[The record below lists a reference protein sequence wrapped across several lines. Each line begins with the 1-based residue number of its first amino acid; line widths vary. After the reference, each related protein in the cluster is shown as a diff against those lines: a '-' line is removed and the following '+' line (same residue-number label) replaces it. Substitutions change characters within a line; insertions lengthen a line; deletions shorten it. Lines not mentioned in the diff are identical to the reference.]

1 MRFYFA
7 PMEGIT
13 LHPFRQ
19 IHHEFFPGITKYFT
33 PFLVANQTC
42 TFKRKEIRDIL
53 PENNRGLSLVPQ
65 ILGNKAEEVWW
76 ALRELQSYG
85 YQELNLNLGCPSPT
99 VTSRGKGAGFLA
111 DPDRL
116 DAFLD
121 SIFEKRDRETGEG
134 IEPFLLSVKTRI
146 GIEDGREAAA
156 LLSVYNR
163 YPIHELIVHPMFKK
177 QLYKGTPDL
186 DVFQM
191 FYEESRNPVCYN
203 GDIRTAEDQD
213 ELLKR
218 FPKLEAVMIGRGLVR
233 DPSLVRQLQGN
244 EGADLLLLRKYH
256 DALAAG
262 YRECF
267 ADDLHVIGKMKEI
280 WYYMEDRVP
289 HVEKDM
295 KKLHK
300 ARNMAQYEAAAAKL
314 FGTGQ

>member
-19 IHHEFFPGITKYFT
+19 IHQKYFPGIDKYFT

-42 TFKRKEIRDIL
+42 TFKRKEIRDVL
-53 PENNRGLSLVPQ
+53 PENNQEIPLVPQ
-65 ILGNKAEEVWW
+65 ILGNKEEEVWW
-76 ALRELQSYG
+76 AIRELQSYG
-85 YQELNLNLGCPSPT
+85 YHELNLNLGCPSPT

-116 DAFLD
+116 DTFLD
-121 SIFEKRDRETGEG
+121 WIFEKREREAGEG
-134 IEPFLLSVKTRI
+134 TEPFLLSVKTRI
-146 GIEDGREAAA
+146 GIEDGREASA

-163 YPIHELIVHPMFKK
+163 YPIHELIVHPRLKK
-177 QLYKGTPDL
+177 QLYKGEPDL

-203 GDIRTAEDQD
+203 GDIRTVSDYQ
-213 ELLKR
+213 ELMKR

-233 DPSLVRQLQGN
+233 DPSLVRQLQGD
-244 EGADLLLLRKYH
+244 EGAELSLLWKYH
-256 DALAAG
+256 DALAEG
-262 YRECF
+262 YRTVF
-267 ADDLHVIGKMKEI
+267 ADDLHVIGKMKEV

-289 HVEKDM
+289 HEEKAM

-300 ARNMAQYEAAAAKL
+300 ARNMVQYEAASDAL
-314 FGTGQ
+314 FREA